1 LREEIFKEK
10 QLKKTIIESVIDPVT
25 DEIVGAVRINNEN
38 KVDKIFE
45 VDSDKQ
51 PIIDNATQELL
62 KNEQEEFKVLD
73 PVQLHAE
80 AVKRN
85 HTPQLPNESVPMDPK
100 ARVKLSK
107 PSEAPSMFSEDT
119 KKDAKD
125 NS

>member
-1 LREEIFKEK
+1 MQLLNRSISVEHKKLSHERTK
-10 QLKKTIIESVIDPVT
+10 Q
-25 DEIVGAVRINNEN
+25 
-38 KVDKIFE
+38 
-45 VDSDKQ
+45 
-51 PIIDNATQELL
+51 

-73 PVQLHAE
+73 PVQLHAQ

-107 PSEAPSMFSEDT
+107 PSEAPSMFSED
-119 KKDAKD
+119 AKD